1 MTETSYFPDRSADAG
16 GVRRAAEDL
25 RDDLAARTRDVAGAV
40 AESAGRAREQTRHWV
55 DQGARKA
62 RAAVDTLRDEAHAV
76 GDRTVGYVRDEPMK
90 SVLVAALAGAAIAAV
105 LMALRHRRH

>member
-1 MTETSYFPDRSADAG
+1 MTETSYFPDRSTDAG

-25 RDDLAARTRDVAGAV
+25 RDDLAARTRDAAGAV
-40 AESAGRAREQTRHWV
+40 AETAGRAREQTRHW
-55 DQGARKA
+55 
-62 RAAVDTLRDEAHAV
+62 VDTLRDEAHAV

-90 SVLVAALAGAAIAAV
+90 SVLVAALAGAALAAV